1 MRDRKKNK
9 RKEKTVPVR
18 FPQKQIEKK
27 TERNH
32 QQRQRPQTAPLQHVP
47 LGSRYPWGLNLLSL
61 NTAAGKEVTKEG
73 RDGSGLGAREGLGVR
88 DVLHVHA
95 LQVRIL
101 WRTETKKQRI
111 DLILGVPIRI
121 SLGAKLAA
129 LKTFYGWVVRVAIVC
144 IHVDECPARHRH
156 QEERRGLRLAHDSA
170 QVAGAALRGRT
181 TRSLHKLRAGNCGIR
196 ICARSAVCAL
206 VLVPA

>member
-1 MRDRKKNK
+1 MDD
-9 RKEKTVPVR
+9 TVTALSQSPS
-18 FPQKQIEKK
+18 
-27 TERNH
+27 H
-32 QQRQRPQTAPLQHVP
+32 Q
-47 LGSRYPWGLNLLSL
+47 
-61 NTAAGKEVTKEG
+61 AAVKEVTKEV
-73 RDGSGLGAREGLGVR
+73 RDVSGLGSREVLVVR

-156 QEERRGLRLAHDSA
+156 QEERRVLRFFFVAPCAGCRSCA
-170 QVAGAALRGRT
+170 Q
-181 TRSLHKLRAGNCGIR
+181 RSHHA
-196 ICARSAVCAL
+196 
-206 VLVPA
+206 

>member
-27 TERNH
+27 TELNH
-32 QQRQRPQTAPLQHVP
+32 QQRQRPQTAPLQRVP

-61 NTAAGKEVTKEG
+61 DTAVGKEVTKEG
-73 RDGSGLGAREGLGVR
+73 RDGSGLGAREGLVVR

-101 WRTETKKQRI
+101 WRTETKKQRV
-111 DLILGVPIRI
+111 DLILGATKYQLPRCANPHQ
-121 SLGAKLAA
+121 SWGQASRLEDLLWLG
-129 LKTFYGWVVRVAIVC
+129 
-144 IHVDECPARHRH
+144 
-156 QEERRGLRLAHDSA
+156 
-170 QVAGAALRGRT
+170 
-181 TRSLHKLRAGNCGIR
+181 RAGR
-196 ICARSAVCAL
+196 DRVHTR
-206 VLVPA
+206 

>member
-1 MRDRKKNK
+1 VRDRKKNK

-27 TERNH
+27 TELNH
-32 QQRQRPQTAPLQHVP
+32 QQRQRPQTAPLQRVP

-61 NTAAGKEVTKEG
+61 DTAAGKEVTKEG
-73 RDGSGLGAREGLGVR
+73 RDCSGLGAREGLVVR

-156 QEERRGLRLAHDSA
+156 QEERRVLWFFFVAPCAGCRSCA
-170 QVAGAALRGRT
+170 Q
-181 TRSLHKLRAGNCGIR
+181 RSHHA
-196 ICARSAVCAL
+196 
-206 VLVPA
+206 

>member
-27 TERNH
+27 TELNH
-32 QQRQRPQTAPLQHVP
+32 QQRQRPQTAPLQRVP
-47 LGSRYPWGLNLLSL
+47 LGSRYLWGLNLLSL
-61 NTAAGKEVTKEG
+61 DTAAGKEVTKEG
-73 RDGSGLGAREGLGVR
+73 RDVSGLGAREGLVVR

-156 QEERRGLRLAHDSA
+156 QEERRVLRFFF
-170 QVAGAALRGRT
+170 VAPCAGC
-181 TRSLHKLRAGNCGIR
+181 RSCSQ
-196 ICARSAVCAL
+196 RSHHA
-206 VLVPA
+206 

>member
-1 MRDRKKNK
+1 MTSPPREKPQENVKRKKNH
-9 RKEKTVPVR
+9 KTIPVR

-27 TERNH
+27 TELNH

-73 RDGSGLGAREGLGVR
+73 RDGSGLGAREGLVVR

-144 IHVDECPARHRH
+144 IHVDECPARH
-156 QEERRGLRLAHDSA
+156 QERRVLRFFFVAPCAGCRSCA
-170 QVAGAALRGRT
+170 Q
-181 TRSLHKLRAGNCGIR
+181 RSHHA
-196 ICARSAVCAL
+196 
-206 VLVPA
+206 